1 MVLLY
6 LHDLSIYPRP
16 LRLYQRNL
24 VSVPFILQL
33 QYILPEQNRNLP
45 IVLLP
50 LKPRLIHKF
59 NQPLNDREDIVHVQ
73 PLQLEGLQRVGAF
86 HVDQGVADMLGDLYL
101 LADLHLVVV
110 FDLDLEVRGGDA
122 PGDAADDLVE
132 RL

>member
-1 MVLLY
+1 M
-6 LHDLSIYPRP
+6 
-16 LRLYQRNL
+16 
-24 VSVPFILQL
+24 SVPLILQL

-73 PLQLEGLQRVGAF
+73 PLQLEGLQRVGAL